1 MKKAIVAC
9 FMAQCL
15 LVGCAHIETT
25 KLEESTITDLSLVQ
39 LSASHWYDPETMI
52 VYIWN
57 GDFNSNAGAVPSAYI
72 APNGLPYKY
81 DKVLDC
87 FVEINPLME
96 WGLSGFLPG
105 GAITP
110 DDATKAE

>member
-9 FMAQCL
+9 LLAQCL
-15 LVGCAHIETT
+15 LAGCANIKTT
-25 KLEESTITDLSLVQ
+25 ELEETTITDLSLVQ
-39 LSASHWYDPETMI
+39 LSSSHWYDPDTMI

-57 GDFNSNAGAVPSAYI
+57 GDFNSNAGSVPSAYI

-87 FVEINPLME
+87 FVEIDPLVE
-96 WGLSGFLPG
+96 WGLSGFLPD